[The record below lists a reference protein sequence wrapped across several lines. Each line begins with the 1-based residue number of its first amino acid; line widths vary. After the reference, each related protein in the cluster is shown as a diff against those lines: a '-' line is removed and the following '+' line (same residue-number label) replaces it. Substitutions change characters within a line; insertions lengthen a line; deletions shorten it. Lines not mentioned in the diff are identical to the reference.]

1 MGNSNGNA
9 EAAKAQWHST
19 GGGSCEECCSF
30 SRGASHVSLQ
40 SQFALSFSIFAVSPR
55 LLLEITCVISIR
67 YLLRFVRSS
76 KKVSILFT
84 NKLVD
89 NVWRREIL

>member
-1 MGNSNGNA
+1 MEMQRPPKHSGTA
-9 EAAKAQWHST
+9 QEALLVRSVAVSRVVRPMFRCSHS
-19 GGGSCEECCSF
+19 
-30 SRGASHVSLQ
+30 SL
-40 SQFALSFSIFAVSPR
+40 FHFSIFAVSPR